1 MFPKRSSIASF
12 IRLIPLLLVLIAVV
26 SFAIPGVL
34 SAADPRIP
42 PVGSS
47 GTGSA
52 DADAAGDSIAKS
64 LCFFVQMLT
73 GKFMLVI
80 VTGVII
86 FIGIMALWGK
96 MQHTMII
103 VILVACG
110 VILTAG
116 TITQKLASAMGVD
129 GASSFSCK
137 NILNN
142 NNP

>member
-26 SFAIPGVL
+26 SFFVSDVAL
-34 SAADPRIP
+34 AT
-42 PVGSS
+42 
-47 GTGSA
+47 GTA